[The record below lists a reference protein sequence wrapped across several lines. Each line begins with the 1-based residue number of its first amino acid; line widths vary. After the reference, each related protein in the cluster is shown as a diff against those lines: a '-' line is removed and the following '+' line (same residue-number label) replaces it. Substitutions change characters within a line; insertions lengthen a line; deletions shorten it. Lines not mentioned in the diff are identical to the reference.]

1 MSEPILQRRPLA
13 LALVASLLLHAGGA
27 LWLVSPWSH
36 RPQTLDQPADALVQV
51 SPKIPKLGIERSKAV
66 TVTWV
71 GFETP
76 TEHQAKLSEVEQAA
90 LTPVVGRSEQA
101 AAEPSPPVPTPEP
114 TPVTPPDQ
122 PQQERAA
129 AEPKPAPAAPAAPS
143 TPMDA
148 LAPIAIA
155 PPEPQPTPK
164 PEPAPAP
171 APEPAKEEAPAPTPA
186 PTPSDVAAGK
196 PGLEDEREADPV
208 ALAKPVK
215 ASNLG
220 KPLAGE
226 GIQITT
232 VSPTFGTT
240 IRMLASP
247 NDPLVVIDFAADG
260 TVQRARYARAGK
272 QILNTG
278 HPHVDGAILDA
289 VYRWTAK
296 GKAIDELKDDETL
309 TYSIRLLLRG

>member
-1 MSEPILQRRPLA
+1 MSEPILQRRPLV

-27 LWLVSPWSH
+27 LWLVSPWAH
-36 RPQTLDQPADALVQV
+36 PQLATDATADSLVEV
-51 SPKIPKLGIERSKAV
+51 SPNIPRLGIEHSKAV

-90 LTPVVGRSEQA
+90 LTPVVGQSEQA
-101 AAEPSPPVPTPEP
+101 TAEPSPPVQTSEP
-114 TPVTPPDQ
+114 SPNTPPAQ
-122 PQQERAA
+122 PQQEVASA
-129 AEPKPAPAAPAAPS
+129 KPQPAHADQPVPS
-143 TPMDA
+143 VPIDA

-155 PPEPQPTPK
+155 PPTAEIAPTPK
-164 PEPAPAP
+164 PAPAP
-171 APEPAKEEAPAPTPA
+171 KPAEQEAPAPTPA

-208 ALAKPVK
+208 ALAKPVR

-232 VSPTFGTT
+232 VSPTFGTA

-247 NDPLVVIDFAADG
+247 SDPLVIIDFAPDG
-260 TVQRARYARAGK
+260 SVQRARYARSGK
-272 QILNTG
+272 RVLNTG
-278 HPHVDGAILDA
+278 NPHVDGAILDA

-296 GKAIDELKDDETL
+296 GKAIDELKDDESL